1 MPEEMNLATL
11 ARLWRDFIQE
21 YYRKEVLDI
30 ANSFPE
36 KRSLL
41 VSYRDL
47 EVFDSDLAA
56 YLLDKPNS
64 AIYAAEMAIRDSLPP
79 DVKPEVRKGVHFRVK
94 DLPPKPLGLTE
105 VRELRAK
112 HIGKLVAVSGL
123 VRKATQVKP
132 KLTDAVFQCARCLAV
147 IREPQFDSI
156 FKEPL
161 ECYRDQGG
169 CGKSAASTRFI
180 LLTNDLTL
188 FRKPVQPADAAPPS
202 EGGEPQATADTAS
215 KDLRSVFIDTQK
227 IEIQES
233 PEGLRGGDQPE
244 RLTAYAEDDL
254 CKKIS
259 PGDKVVLNGVLRSQ
273 QKSTGQVKSTFFDWY
288 LEVNSIELEEHEF
301 EEVEITPE
309 EEEKILKLA
318 HQKDIYRLIVG
329 SIAPTIYGMEIEKE
343 ALALQMF
350 GGVAKVMPDG
360 TRIRGD
366 IHALLVGDPGCLI
379 ADERVVLGN
388 GAIIKLGS
396 MGRSHLQKIDEQVL
410 TGQGGRKRARATCFH
425 IYRDQPV
432 IELLTE
438 SGKCIKGTPNHPLL
452 AVDGPS
458 RSWKR
463 LDAFKPGDRVATLW
477 HIKCT
482 LVSPLDTGW
491 KHRPY
496 RKGPHSRTRL
506 PEKLDKDVAA
516 LLGYLLGDGWVRAT
530 RLGFDVNDDEQ
541 DLLPVLTGLVRKVFG
556 LETKVRRIEPKDTML
571 GDRVIHRHHPIY
583 MADVSSMDA
592 VEALSFLK
600 EKRVPD
606 LILRSPDDV
615 VAEFL
620 AWLYEA
626 DGCAFSKGR
635 GRRSVQLKSSEV
647 ELLRD
652 VQMLLLRF
660 GIASRV
666 IGSNLTIRQA
676 RSIIRFSEHIGFRSE
691 KKRRKLAGLVED
703 CKKLRAHLWNRQ
715 LSERV
720 VSVRPAGFADV
731 YDIEV
736 PDGHRFIANGIVSHN
751 TAKSQLLRYVTRL
764 VPRGIYASGK
774 ASTAAGLTAAAVH
787 DEFGEGRWT
796 LEAGALV
803 LADKGLAAVDELDK
817 MSEQDSSSMHEAM
830 EQQMISIAKAGIT
843 ATLQSRCSILAAANP
858 KEGRFDEH
866 SYLVDQI
873 DLAPTLLSRFDVIF
887 PLTDKPDQKKDAAL
901 AGHIVNTHLAG
912 EIAMYR
918 RNVQDR
924 KFSKE
929 EEKRAMR
936 KVEPE
941 IMPDFLRKYI
951 AYARSRVFPV
961 MTKDVM
967 EMLQEYYVN
976 IRSQAKSSEGEGG
989 GIPMTPRQIE
999 ALIRLSEA
1007 SARVRLSP
1015 EVTAEDADRAKRI
1028 VEHFLRKVASEGGR
1042 FDIDAIMTGTTHVQ
1056 RERIHTIIDIIE
1068 ELDEGRGVTE
1078 EEVLRR
1084 TKSEGMA
1091 EDRVKRDLQ
1100 RLYSDGRL
1108 FMPSSDRYK
1117 VAREHR

>member
-1 MPEEMNLATL
+1 MPEEMNLPTL
-11 ARLWRDFIQE
+11 SRQWRDFIQE

-30 ANSFPE
+30 ANSYPE

-41 VSYRDL
+41 VSYKDL
-47 EVFDSDLAA
+47 EVFDPELAS

-64 AIYAAEMAIRDSLPP
+64 ALYAAEMAIRDSMPP
-79 DVKPEVRKGVHFRVK
+79 DVKAEVKKGIHFRVK

-147 IREPQFDSI
+147 IREPQFDTI

-188 FRKPVQPADAAPPS
+188 FRKPVQPADTAPQA
-202 EGGEPQATADTAS
+202 EGGEPQVPPDAAS
-215 KDLRSVFIDTQK
+215 KDLRSIFIDTQK

-301 EEVEITPE
+301 EDVEITPE

-318 HQKDIYRLIVG
+318 HNKEIYRLIVG

-350 GGVAKVMPDG
+350 GGVPKVLPDG

-366 IHALLVGDPGCLI
+366 IHVLLVGDPG
-379 ADERVVLGN
+379 
-388 GAIIKLGS
+388 
-396 MGRSHLQKIDEQVL
+396 
-410 TGQGGRKRARATCFH
+410 
-425 IYRDQPV
+425 
-432 IELLTE
+432 
-438 SGKCIKGTPNHPLL
+438 
-452 AVDGPS
+452 
-458 RSWKR
+458 
-463 LDAFKPGDRVATLW
+463 
-477 HIKCT
+477 
-482 LVSPLDTGW
+482 
-491 KHRPY
+491 
-496 RKGPHSRTRL
+496 
-506 PEKLDKDVAA
+506 
-516 LLGYLLGDGWVRAT
+516 
-530 RLGFDVNDDEQ
+530 
-541 DLLPVLTGLVRKVFG
+541 
-556 LETKVRRIEPKDTML
+556 
-571 GDRVIHRHHPIY
+571 
-583 MADVSSMDA
+583 
-592 VEALSFLK
+592 
-600 EKRVPD
+600 
-606 LILRSPDDV
+606 
-615 VAEFL
+615 
-620 AWLYEA
+620 
-626 DGCAFSKGR
+626 
-635 GRRSVQLKSSEV
+635 
-647 ELLRD
+647 
-652 VQMLLLRF
+652 
-660 GIASRV
+660 
-666 IGSNLTIRQA
+666 
-676 RSIIRFSEHIGFRSE
+676 
-691 KKRRKLAGLVED
+691 
-703 CKKLRAHLWNRQ
+703 
-715 LSERV
+715 
-720 VSVRPAGFADV
+720 
-731 YDIEV
+731 
-736 PDGHRFIANGIVSHN
+736 

-887 PLTDKPDQKKDAAL
+887 PLTDKPDQKRDTAL
-901 AGHIVNTHLAG
+901 AGHIVATHLAG

-918 RNVQDR
+918 KNVQDR

-941 IMPDFLRKYI
+941 IIPDFLRKYI
-951 AYARSRVFPV
+951 AYAKSRIFPV

-967 EMLQEYYVN
+967 EIVQEYYVN
-976 IRSQAKSSEGEGG
+976 IRAQAKSSEGEGG

-1007 SARVRLSP
+1007 SARVRLSN
-1015 EVTAEDADRAKRI
+1015 EVTSEDADRAKRI
-1028 VEHFLRKVASEGGR
+1028 VEYFLKKVASEGGR
-1042 FDIDAIMTGTTHVQ
+1042 VDIDAIMTGTTHVQ

-1084 TKSEGMA
+1084 TKSENIP
-1091 EDRVKRDLQ
+1091 EDKVKRDIQ

>member
-1 MPEEMNLATL
+1 MPEEMNLSTL
-11 ARLWRDFIQE
+11 AKLWRDFIQE

-41 VSYRDL
+41 VSYKDL
-47 EVFDSDLAA
+47 EVFDPELAA
-56 YLLDKPNS
+56 YLLEKPNS
-64 AIYAAEMAIRDSLPP
+64 AIYAAETAIRDSMPP
-79 DVKPEVRKGVHFRVK
+79 DVKAEVRKGVHFRVK
-94 DLPPKPLGLTE
+94 DLPPKPLALTE

-112 HIGKLVAVSGL
+112 HIGKLVAVTGL

-147 IREPQFDSI
+147 IREPQFDTV

-188 FRKPVQPADAAPPS
+188 FRKPVQPADTAAQA
-202 EGGEPQATADTAS
+202 EEGEPQSPPDAAS
-215 KDLRSVFIDTQK
+215 KDLRSIFIDTQK

-301 EEVEITPE
+301 EDVEITPE
-309 EEEKILKLA
+309 EEERILKLA
-318 HQKDIYRLIVG
+318 HNKEIYQLIIG
-329 SIAPTIYGMEIEKE
+329 SIAPTIYGMDIEKE

-350 GGVAKVMPDG
+350 GGVPKVLPDG

-366 IHALLVGDPGCLI
+366 IHVLLVGDPG
-379 ADERVVLGN
+379 
-388 GAIIKLGS
+388 
-396 MGRSHLQKIDEQVL
+396 
-410 TGQGGRKRARATCFH
+410 
-425 IYRDQPV
+425 
-432 IELLTE
+432 
-438 SGKCIKGTPNHPLL
+438 
-452 AVDGPS
+452 
-458 RSWKR
+458 
-463 LDAFKPGDRVATLW
+463 
-477 HIKCT
+477 
-482 LVSPLDTGW
+482 
-491 KHRPY
+491 
-496 RKGPHSRTRL
+496 
-506 PEKLDKDVAA
+506 
-516 LLGYLLGDGWVRAT
+516 
-530 RLGFDVNDDEQ
+530 
-541 DLLPVLTGLVRKVFG
+541 
-556 LETKVRRIEPKDTML
+556 
-571 GDRVIHRHHPIY
+571 
-583 MADVSSMDA
+583 
-592 VEALSFLK
+592 
-600 EKRVPD
+600 
-606 LILRSPDDV
+606 
-615 VAEFL
+615 
-620 AWLYEA
+620 
-626 DGCAFSKGR
+626 
-635 GRRSVQLKSSEV
+635 
-647 ELLRD
+647 
-652 VQMLLLRF
+652 
-660 GIASRV
+660 
-666 IGSNLTIRQA
+666 
-676 RSIIRFSEHIGFRSE
+676 
-691 KKRRKLAGLVED
+691 
-703 CKKLRAHLWNRQ
+703 
-715 LSERV
+715 
-720 VSVRPAGFADV
+720 
-731 YDIEV
+731 
-736 PDGHRFIANGIVSHN
+736 
-751 TAKSQLLRYVTRL
+751 TAKSQLLRYITRI

-901 AGHIVNTHLAG
+901 ASHIVSTHLAG

-918 RNVQDR
+918 KNVQDR

-936 KVEPE
+936 KVEPD

-951 AYARSRVFPV
+951 AYAKSRVFPV
-961 MTKDVM
+961 MTKEVM
-967 EMLQEYYVN
+967 EIVQEYYVN
-976 IRSQAKSSEGEGG
+976 IRAQAKSSEGEGG

-1007 SARVRLSP
+1007 SARVRLSN
-1015 EVTAEDADRAKRI
+1015 EVVAEDADRAKRI
-1028 VEHFLRKVASEGGR
+1028 VEYFLKKVASEGGR
-1042 FDIDAIMTGTTHVQ
+1042 VDIDAIMTGTTHVQ

-1084 TKSEGMA
+1084 TKSENIP
-1091 EDRVKRDLQ
+1091 EDKVKRDIQ

-1117 VAREHR
+1117 VAREHK